1 VLGENAGYQ
10 EDTRDT
16 FPGGNAMPFLNDAR
30 LSQLLRRETEYLE
43 LKEQGVAWWMDA
55 YHEEQVENARLT
67 KRIAELERVVDAIR
81 HPSLGHNDACDSYA
95 GKECTCGWSTV
106 EDLLA
111 ALEGREM

>member
-1 VLGENAGYQ
+1 MSSEQLNRRNILEMDQ
-10 EDTRDT
+10 EIIR
-16 FPGGNAMPFLNDAR
+16 
-30 LSQLLRRETEYLE
+30 LRRSEKKYRAEIDRLKAQLEVMHNEMERHNEYS
-43 LKEQGVAWWMDA
+43 D
-55 YHEEQVENARLT
+55 RLHRQLADKD